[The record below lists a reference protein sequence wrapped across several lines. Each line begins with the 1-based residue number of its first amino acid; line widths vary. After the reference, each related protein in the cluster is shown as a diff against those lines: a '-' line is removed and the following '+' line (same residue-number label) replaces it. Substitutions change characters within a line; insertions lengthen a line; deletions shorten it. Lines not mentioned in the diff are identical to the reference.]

1 MLLVNA
7 LKLFLMDRSSY
18 CSGRT
23 IQYYDENV
31 NKFFFFLSEESDSK
45 VEILDCTLVNREVVQ
60 KYMLWLRQQGLKN
73 TSINTYFRAVKTFLN
88 YCIDEQFVDSDS
100 LRKVKMLR
108 SDQKPIIPL
117 YQDEVARID
126 ALFNL
131 KTETGLRNY
140 CMIHLMLDAGFRSS
154 DVLNL
159 KVSDIFFDKNC
170 IQVLGKGNK
179 YRSVLLCPQLKRML
193 YRYLIEYRPFVF
205 SPGNEY
211 VNQPVF
217 VQVGSTKFINSN
229 VIKQLFH
236 RLKKKSGIDRVH
248 PHLLRHT
255 FATSYILGGGNLE
268 FLRMM
273 MGHSDYETTKLYLH
287 LAQEAQMLGHS
298 IYKLDPIFFK
308 TVY

>member
-1 MLLVNA
+1 MFWSNN
-7 LKLFLMDRSSY
+7 
-18 CSGRT
+18 T
-23 IQYYDENV
+23 ILDENV